1 MSAQIVIDASGR
13 VLSWNAEAARLLGY
27 PAEEVIGHL
36 LADTIVPVQHREQY
50 NAGLDN
56 FRATG
61 TVRSLGMRLQVAV
74 LHKDGTAIPVD
85 LRITKLSDDPPTLL
99 VLIDR
104 RPLPHPL
111 SDPYTGTEHRDY
123 AAATEAHRAERADD
137 LEGDRVRRATKLAI
151 EEDRAKRKADDVAK
165 ELAELSAKVTELRAV
180 VARTEAAVREMTS
193 HLDTVLKAT
202 EALHT
207 GYGVDEST
215 MKDRSRLPS
224 LLTWWGRLVTEEVPG
239 TGKTRREMIDEL
251 IAQRASRMHVS
262 ASGLK
267 VFVILTPFMTLVLGA
282 IISYLILHK

>member
-27 PAEEVIGHL
+27 PAEEVIGHP

-104 RPLPHPL
+104 RALPT
-111 SDPYTGTEHRDY
+111 SDPYTGTEHRVY
-123 AAATEAHRAERADD
+123 AADTEAHRAERADD

-151 EEDRAKRKADDVAK
+151 EEDRAKRKAADVAK

-215 MKDRSRLPS
+215 MKDRSRFPS
-224 LLTWWGRLVTEEVPG
+224 LLTWWGRVTTEEVPG
-239 TGKTRREMIDEL
+239 TGKTRLALWDEL
-251 IAQRASRMHVS
+251 ITQRAARMHVS